1 MPDNVNVNELIRN
14 LNERIERL
22 ETARNT
28 VSGALR
34 ILCVAD
40 DINEDLSATMLM
52 LADVLE
58 HPEVL
63 S

>member
-14 LNERIERL
+14 LNERL

-34 ILCVAD
+34 ILCVAE
-40 DINEDLSATMLM
+40 DINEDLAATMLM
-52 LADVLE
+52 LADVLD

>member
-1 MPDNVNVNELIRN
+1 MAVMSDEALK
-14 LNERIERL
+14 IEQL
-22 ETARNT
+22 QTVMNT

-40 DINEDLSATMLM
+40 DINEDLAATMLM
-52 LADVLE
+52 LADVLD
-58 HPEVL
+58 HPEVV